1 TSHPAA
7 RGAPPPRGQA
17 WRQDQR
23 LAARGRTG
31 RVGRRCDPRRHKK
44 SARCVAPSG
53 AAAGV
58 ARRNAKGDRSRRR
71 PVRIAVDTNVLVRY
85 LTWDD
90 EGQAIE
96 AARAIE
102 AADAIVVPTIVL
114 CELVW
119 VLKRAYRY
127 GGPEIIDILRRLAA
141 MRAIEI
147 ERPAAEAGIA
157 ML

>member
-1 TSHPAA
+1 M
-7 RGAPPPRGQA
+7 
-17 WRQDQR
+17 
-23 LAARGRTG
+23 
-31 RVGRRCDPRRHKK
+31 
-44 SARCVAPSG
+44 
-53 AAAGV
+53 
-58 ARRNAKGDRSRRR
+58 
-71 PVRIAVDTNVLVRY
+71 RIAVDTNVLVRY

-127 GGPEIIDILRRLAA
+127 GGPEIIDIIRRLAA
-141 MRAIEI
+141 MRAVEL

-157 ML
+157 MLARGGDFADGVIRHEADGAKCECVVTFDQGFARHLRPDKVLLLRARSTQ

>member
-1 TSHPAA
+1 
-7 RGAPPPRGQA
+7 
-17 WRQDQR
+17 
-23 LAARGRTG
+23 
-31 RVGRRCDPRRHKK
+31 
-44 SARCVAPSG
+44 
-53 AAAGV
+53 
-58 ARRNAKGDRSRRR
+58 
-71 PVRIAVDTNVLVRY
+71 VRIAVDTNVLVRY

-141 MRAIEI
+141 MRAVEL

-157 ML
+157 MLARGGDFADGVIRHEADGAKCECVVTFDQGFARHLRPDKVLILRARSTQ